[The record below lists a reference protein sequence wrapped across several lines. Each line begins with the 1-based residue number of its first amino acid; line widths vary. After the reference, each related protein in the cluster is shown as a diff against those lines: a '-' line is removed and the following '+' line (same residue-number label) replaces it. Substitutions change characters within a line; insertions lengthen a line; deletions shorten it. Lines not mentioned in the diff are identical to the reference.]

1 MLAGLP
7 ILLYLKRY
15 ICRFCIE
22 SSHVKQSLHTEF
34 RTVQALL
41 ACKNE
46 KMNLFRIHIKI
57 CVDQSAWAARISF
70 VEPRTFSTQGYLNSM
85 EEMMRLSLSMAEIS
99 I

>member
-1 MLAGLP
+1 MGLFYYT
-7 ILLYLKRY
+7 LDS
-15 ICRFCIE
+15 RFYRFIIG

-57 CVDQSAWAARISF
+57 GVGSIGAGGADILCRAAHLQHAWVF
-70 VEPRTFSTQGYLNSM
+70 ELH
-85 EEMMRLSLSMAEIS
+85 
-99 I
+99 